1 MRLSPQPGSRV
12 KLLAFETST
21 EACSVAL
28 YADGEVRSRFAIAP
42 RRHAELVLPWADELL
57 DECGVTRNALDA
69 IACTRGPGAFT
80 GVRLGIA
87 VAQGIALAL
96 DLPIVAA
103 SSLRVLVE
111 PFLEDARAARAGVL
125 AVLDARMGELYA
137 AAWSA
142 SRLPADA
149 TDLDAAQADALPES
163 LLAPAAMTRALRGA
177 GDAAGDAWIACGS
190 GVAIARDALA
200 ANGRRIVAAH
210 AEALPGAAHLARLGA
225 AAFARGEAVDA
236 AAIVPVYLRNDV
248 AQTIAQRAA
257 QAK

>member
-1 MRLSPQPGSRV
+1 
-12 KLLAFETST
+12 
-21 EACSVAL
+21 VAL
-28 YADGEVRSRFAIAP
+28 FVDGEVRSRFDVVP

-57 DECGVTRNALDA
+57 AECGIARSDLDA

-111 PFLEDARAARAGVL
+111 PYLAAARADHAGVMAL
-125 AVLDARMGELYA
+125 LDARMGELYA

-142 SRLPADA
+142 AHLPGDA
-149 TDLDAAQADALPES
+149 TDLAAAQAATLPES
-163 LLAPAAMTRALRGA
+163 LCAPGSLADLLRA
-177 GDAAGDAWIACGS
+177 GDKSKSDESAARWILCGS
-190 GVAIARDALA
+190 GVAIARAPSDASVGHVIA
-200 ANGRRIVAAH
+200 EH
-210 AEALPGAAHLARLGA
+210 PEALPHAENLARLA
-225 AAFARGEAVDA
+225 ADAYARGEAIDA
-236 AAIVPVYLRNDV
+236 AAVLPVYLRNNV

-257 QAK
+257 QTIAS